1 MSTPCAPMW
10 RHPLFALALML
21 IFALVTPASFAQNK
35 TEDALKDWS
44 SRPITILAGSHV
56 GGIFDK
62 MTWGFA
68 THLSKELARLV
79 IVQKISGTPIKAG
92 NYLLRQPDDGY
103 TFLISA
109 PVPYMVLSIDNK
121 DVNFDLSDFAIINNQ
136 WNSMSGPM
144 LNNKHSHKDVRAL
157 FEDIRENPLKLSVG
171 VLPRS
176 ASQVNLLL
184 TLEAMDI
191 PVKNLRIIYYP
202 SGSQLRTAVAG
213 GQVDFGIVTHEGYTS
228 IQDFARALAV
238 FQPETPVYAP
248 DDLKP
253 VINVPTVNQMLED
266 QGKSVIFLPSSLKSI
281 IAPKGFQMKYPDR
294 YKKIKK
300 IFEKVAKSNAFIQ
313 DMKKR
318 IVGVDWQGE
327 KASTIERLNAYDLF
341 VGYND
346 LLKKYE

>member
-35 TEDALKDWS
+35 TEDALKDWP

-56 GGIFDK
+56 GGVFDK
-62 MTWGFA
+62 MTRGFA
-68 THLSKELARLV
+68 THPSKELARPV
-79 IVQKISGTPIKAG
+79 IVQNISGTPIKAG

-103 TFLISA
+103 TFLIS
-109 PVPYMVLSIDNK
+109 
-121 DVNFDLSDFAIINNQ
+121 
-136 WNSMSGPM
+136 
-144 LNNKHSHKDVRAL
+144 
-157 FEDIRENPLKLSVG
+157 
-171 VLPRS
+171 
-176 ASQVNLLL
+176 
-184 TLEAMDI
+184 
-191 PVKNLRIIYYP
+191 
-202 SGSQLRTAVAG
+202 
-213 GQVDFGIVTHEGYTS
+213 
-228 IQDFARALAV
+228 
-238 FQPETPVYAP
+238 AP

-327 KASTIERLNAYDLF
+327 KASTIETLNAYDLF